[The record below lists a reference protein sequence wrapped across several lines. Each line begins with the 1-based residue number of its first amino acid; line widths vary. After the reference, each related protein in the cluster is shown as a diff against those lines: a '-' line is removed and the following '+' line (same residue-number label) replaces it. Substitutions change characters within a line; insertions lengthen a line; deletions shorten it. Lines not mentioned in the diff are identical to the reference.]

1 MSPDHL
7 RLRVSGNVNGG
18 WDADRLAQVVS
29 NLVGNAIQHGGGGPI
44 SLDPNGTDE
53 RVTLNL
59 HNRGNAMSLAMQ
71 RTMFEPL
78 ARGTSEEGHRASGSA
93 CPSLRAIVTAHGG
106 QSRVCSRGGLGH
118 HIRGDAS
125 QTRSMT
131 NRRQRRTPVGSR
143 SPIAEREKPR
153 LKGRAGFE
161 SSAPE

>member
-78 ARGTSEEGHRASGSA
+78 ARGTSEEGHRASGWA

-106 QSRVCSRGGLGH
+106 R
-118 HIRGDAS
+118 AAYA
-125 QTRSMT
+125 
-131 NRRQRRTPVGSR
+131 P
-143 SPIAEREKPR
+143 AEDS
-153 LKGRAGFE
+153 GTTFE
-161 SSAPE
+161 VMLPKHAA